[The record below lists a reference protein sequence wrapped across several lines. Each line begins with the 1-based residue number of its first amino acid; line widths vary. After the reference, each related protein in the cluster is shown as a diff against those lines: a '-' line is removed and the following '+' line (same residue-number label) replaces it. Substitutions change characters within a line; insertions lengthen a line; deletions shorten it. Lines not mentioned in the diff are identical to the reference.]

1 MAVAQPAL
9 FAAKALEAIQ
19 MAKQKNEPF
28 FVSEILKID
37 EINPFHFYHAGQ
49 ALYQNERF
57 FWKNADDTLHLVG
70 LGSAFSILSN
80 GDSDRFAH
88 VEEEWTKFKSRVV
101 SDHNGQAEGTGPVL
115 LGGFSFDPKKREAGI
130 WSSFSNAQF
139 FVPRFLLTVHHQKD
153 VYLSVTFACR
163 PEDDEQ
169 IVNEVNQELHF
180 ILTHARESSF
190 KQTRPLIVSKNE
202 IAPEQ
207 WKDSVGSAIQ
217 ALKNK
222 ELEKV
227 VLARKLELKFEEP
240 LDITSVLLTL
250 DREQKDSFLFS
261 FDWEGASFVGAT
273 PERLVRKKGDV
284 AQSTCLAGSIGV
296 GQSDEETAEL
306 GDWLLNDEKNTV
318 EHNYVVQQITKTFE
332 NLCLEVKVDDKPKVL
347 KMRDI
352 QHLYTG
358 VKGKV
363 LHHVSLLDFVESLH
377 PTPALGGTPRN
388 KALQLIRELEHMD
401 RGYYAAPIGWC
412 DFEDNGEFVVGLR
425 SGLIQGDKV
434 TLFAGCGVVENSVP
448 EKEYEETGIKFR
460 PMLSALGGM
469 EN

>member
-1 MAVAQPAL
+1 MAVAQPVL
-9 FAAKALEAIQ
+9 FAAKALEAIH

-37 EINPFHFYHAGQ
+37 AINPFLFYHAGQ

-57 FWKNADDTLHLVG
+57 FWKNADDTLQLVG

-80 GDSDRFAH
+80 EDHGRFAH
-88 VEEEWTKFKSRVV
+88 VEEEWTKFKGRVV
-101 SDHNGQAEGTGPVL
+101 SDNKGKIEGAGPVL

-130 WSSFSNAQF
+130 WSSFPNAQF
-139 FVPRFLLTVHHQKD
+139 FVPKFLLTIHNHKD
-153 VYLSVTFACR
+153 VYLSVTFACK
-163 PEDDEQ
+163 PYDEES
-169 IVNEVNQELHF
+169 IVKGVNQELEM
-180 ILTHARESSF
+180 LLSDARKSF
-190 KQTRPLIVSKNE
+190 ENTRPLLVSKEE
-202 IAPEQ
+202 IAPDQ
-207 WKDSVGSAIQ
+207 WKASVSSAID

-227 VLARKLELKFEEP
+227 VLARKIKLTFEQEL
-240 LDITSVLLTL
+240 DVTSILQTL
-250 DREQKDSFLFS
+250 DQEQKDSFVFS
-261 FDWEGASFVGAT
+261 FDWQGASFLGAT
-273 PERLVRKKGDV
+273 PERLVRKKGDL

-296 GQSDEETAEL
+296 GQSDDETAEL
-306 GDWLLNDEKNTV
+306 GKWLLKDEKNTV

-332 NLCLEVKVDDKPKVL
+332 NLCLEVQVDEKPKVL

-358 VKGKV
+358 IRGKV

-388 KALQLIRELEHMD
+388 KALQVIRDLEQMD
-401 RGYYAAPIGWC
+401 RGFYAAPIGWC

-425 SGLIQGDKV
+425 SGLIQDHKA

-448 EKEYEETGIKFR
+448 EKEYEETRIKFR